1 MEKVLSV
8 DFQKCTGCRL
18 CEIVC
23 SVMHDGVSNPARS
36 RIRIVKWED
45 EGQYIP
51 MICQQCEDAPCL
63 NVCPVGAISRDED
76 YGFLNVDYNTC
87 IGCRSCVSICPF
99 GAMNYTR
106 IDKKIFKCDLCGGD
120 PQCVR
125 FCEMKAVDYISSDR
139 ISAEKQRDAATR
151 FYGAQKKATALQ
163 DPF

>member
-1 MEKVLSV
+1 
-8 DFQKCTGCRL
+8 
-18 CEIVC
+18 
-23 SVMHDGVSNPARS
+23 MHDGVSNPARS

-87 IGCRSCVSICPF
+87 IGCRSCVSVCPF

-106 IDKKIFKCDLCGGD
+106 LNKKVFKCDLCGGD

-125 FCEMKAVDYISSDR
+125 FCDIKAVDYISSDR

-151 FYGAQKKATALQ
+151 FYGAQKKAAALQ
-163 DPF
+163 EPF